1 MTLKK
6 TIIATI
12 ILMTVAS
19 CQQDDIIKQ
28 NINEK
33 PVAETSK
40 QENQDGKL
48 ILGKKRENPY
58 SLKNMQKAV
67 NIVSNTAKRGVLK
80 KTKLKATHYYV
91 VFLPENEKH
100 MNTLRKIVDSEK
112 YVCRSHPMDYEVIQ
126 HGAEYKDKRTKDIN
140 FPVLYASIPVSDP
153 MPNVPYEKLE
163 DLYLTN
169 NDNDSD
175 ELLESASLFLTDNI
189 GNINLTARKTITE
202 KGREAILKEE
212 LNKKEG
218 EPQAFWWIFRKR
230 YYPQGR
236 VMVQNTTTNSYDPVR
251 NTRIQIYNWFFN
263 SHCYTNNN
271 GYFRSSERYSR
282 EMGVYFT
289 WRSSTATIR
298 THWNELIGIRVSDKI
313 GNISR
318 GNNGKTFNIGSW
330 DPHKWSKATTHNAI
344 QKFNDYMARVGI
356 GQRIRDLN
364 IWVFN
369 DAKGRGAAPM
379 LRKYKWSNMNILF
392 SGWLKWISPITIP
405 LKSFLN
411 ITSSQIYPD
420 LVFNYSSNRNTLNY
434 ERLVFHEA
442 AHAVHAQ
449 QVGGKYWSIFAR
461 RTTDN
466 IVSKGRPYGNGIQPS
481 AWSGQNIALCE
492 GWANFMENRIIFDIY
507 PNLRADLRNRHN
519 LEDFT
524 MHTVPSRGEPQ
535 NWFLSGLM
543 WDLTDRNQDDV
554 TLVNG
559 RNFVRIAIPNN
570 RDRVFLR
577 ISGKH
582 EVRALFDAMGSGE
595 YTGFNLKRRL
605 GNLYPSHRTRI
616 NQLFTAYGY

>member
-1 MTLKK
+1 MV
-6 TIIATI
+6 I
-12 ILMTVAS
+12 VVS
-19 CQQDDIIKQ
+19 CQQEGVLNKKS
-28 NINEK
+28 EK
-33 PVAETSK
+33 PTTQESITEKK
-40 QENQDGKL
+40 QESQGEKL

-58 SLKNMQKAV
+58 SLKNMQKATA
-67 NIVSNTAKRGVLK
+67 IIANTAQRGKLK
-80 KTKLKATHYYV
+80 AKKLKATHHYV
-91 VFLPENEKH
+91 VFLPKNETH
-100 MNTLRKIVDSEK
+100 MRLLREMIDSEK
-112 YVCRSHPMDYEVIQ
+112 YVCRAYPMDYEVIQ
-126 HGAEYKDKRTKDIN
+126 HGSEYRDKRTTDIN
-140 FPVLYASIPVSDP
+140 YPVLYASIPVSDKKLD
-153 MPNVPYEKLE
+153 VPYEKLE

-169 NDNDSD
+169 EDNDPED
-175 ELLESASLFLTDNI
+175 ILESSSLFLTEKV
-189 GNINLTARKTITE
+189 GNINMAARSAIAN
-202 KGREAILKEE
+202 KGRETVLKES
-212 LNKKEG
+212 LNKMG
-218 EPQAFWWIFRKR
+218 DDNQAFWWIFRRR
-230 YYPQGR
+230 YYYPRGH
-236 VMVQNTTTNSYDPVR
+236 VMVQNTTTNTNEPVR
-251 NTRIQIYNWFFN
+251 NARIQIYNWFFN
-263 SHCYTNNN
+263 SHCYTNND

-318 GNNGKTFNIGSW
+318 GSNGRTFTINSS

-364 IWVFN
+364 VWVFN

-379 LRKYKWSNMNILF
+379 LRKYKWSSMNILF
-392 SGWLKWISPITIP
+392 SGWLKWISPGTIP

-411 ITSSQIYPD
+411 ITSSKIYPD
-420 LVFNYSSNRNTLNY
+420 LVFNFRSSRNTLDY

-461 RTTDN
+461 RTTNN
-466 IVSKGRPYGNGIQPS
+466 IVSKGKPYGNGTEPS

-507 PNLRADLRNRHN
+507 PNQRAGHN
-519 LEDFT
+519 LENFT
-524 MHTVPSRGEPQ
+524 MHTVPSRGEPE

-559 RNFVRIAIPNN
+559 RNPTQDISLSNN
-570 RDRVFLR
+570 TDRVFLR

-605 GNLYPSHRTRI
+605 RNLYPSQRAQIHR
-616 NQLFTAYGY
+616 LFTAYGY